1 MNTGQMLITLA
12 AMMLLSL
19 VILRVTNT
27 FLHTESSLLDSKF
40 GVLGISLATSM
51 MEEATGK
58 AFDENSTNGTIPT
71 LANLSVIGPDLG
83 EKYADFDDFDDY
95 DGLVKIDTTMP
106 VATYKVECKIS
117 YVNPADLDKSSIIN
131 TWHKK
136 LDVMVTTPASD
147 DTVHLSTVYSY
158 FYFR

>member
-12 AMMLLSL
+12 ALMLLSL
-19 VILRVTNT
+19 IILRVTGN
-27 FLHTESSLLDSKF
+27 FLNTESSLMDSKF

-58 AFDENSTNGTIPT
+58 SFDENSNNGTV
-71 LANLSVIGPDLG
+71 LSLGDLTSIGPESG
-83 EKYADFDDFDDY
+83 ETYPNFDDFDDY
-95 DGLVKIDTTMP
+95 DGLVKWDNSMP
-106 VATYKVECKIS
+106 VTSYKIECKVS
-117 YVNPADLDKSSIIN
+117 FVNPTSLDKGTTSK

-136 LDVMVTTPASD
+136 LDVMVSTPSSE
-147 DTVHLSTVYSY
+147 DTVVMSKVYSY

>member
-12 AMMLLSL
+12 ALMLLSL
-19 VILRVTNT
+19 IILRVTGN
-27 FLHTESSLLDSKF
+27 FLNTESSLMDSKF

-58 AFDENSTNGTIPT
+58 SFDENSNSGTV
-71 LANLSVIGPDLG
+71 LSLGDLTSIGPESG
-83 EKYADFDDFDDY
+83 ETYPNFDDFDDY
-95 DGLVKIDTTMP
+95 DGLVKWDNSMP
-106 VATYKVECKIS
+106 VTSYKIECKVS
-117 YVNPADLDKSSIIN
+117 FVNPTSLDKGTTSK

-136 LDVMVTTPASD
+136 LDVMVSTPSSE
-147 DTVHLSTVYSY
+147 DTVVMSKVYSY